1 MCVDTRACPR
11 ARDVADTASSEMID
25 TMPTARR
32 GSALVILI
40 GMGTPT
46 HMLPE
51 GMPAHWGLADPVP
64 RGVKEICGRSQ
75 RSSLRTR

>member
-1 MCVDTRACPR
+1 MDRPCPVCVDTRACPR

-51 GMPAHWGLADPVP
+51 GMPAHWDWPIRFP
-64 RGVKEICGRSQ
+64 GV
-75 RSSLRTR
+75 